1 VNFRKTTNSSRR
13 NFLGAA
19 PWLGAAVVGAAAAPG
34 LFAEQKKDKE
44 QEGKGE
50 EEVSTNEDL
59 MREHGVLKRV
69 LLIYDEVVRRIR
81 AKSDFPPQTVTDSA
95 RIIRD
100 FIENYHEK
108 LEEDYL
114 FPRFRKAGKLAELVD
129 VLLAQHQ
136 AGRRVTERILA
147 TVPAMKTA
155 QEREKLAADLH
166 GFVRM
171 YAPHEARED
180 TVLFPELHK
189 VVSPHEYDALG
200 DKFEAIE
207 RKTFGG
213 DGFEMYV
220 EKVAAIEKQL
230 GIYDLAQFTPR

>member
-1 VNFRKTTNSSRR
+1 MKSQETSTRR
-13 NFLGAA
+13 SFLGTV
-19 PWLGAAVVGAAAAPG
+19 PWLGAAAVGAVAAPVLLG
-34 LFAEQKKDKE
+34 AQKKGN
-44 QEGKGE
+44 QPEGKEE

-69 LLIYDEVVRRIR
+69 LLIYDEVSRRIR
-81 AKSDFPPQTVTDSA
+81 AKSDFPPQTVSDSA
-95 RIIRD
+95 KIIRD

-114 FPRFRKAGKLAELVD
+114 FPRFRKAGKLVELVD

-147 TVPAMKTA
+147 TVPAAKSA
-155 QEREKLAADLH
+155 GEREKLAADLH
-166 GFVRM
+166 AFVRM

-180 TVLFPELHK
+180 TVLFPALHK
-189 VVSPHEYDALG
+189 VVSAHEYNALG
-200 DKFEAIE
+200 DQFEGIE

-213 DGFEMYV
+213 DGFEIYV